1 MSTTSTSTTNTTT
14 QREPFEPVSD
24 ESRAVARAILSTLSP
39 GAAACV
45 LVALAGLAR
54 AIVDAF
60 DIMREGGPMA
70 EGLAR
75 QTLGAAV
82 DAFDALSDGQRDA
95 GVAAFAV
102 SAAWWFSTP
111 AEVCAS
117 FWRNEHAR
125 ASVTSQ
131 SRGAAVEAA
140 ALRVM
145 LASGALTSA
154 PAVVR
159 LPLPAG
165 VERVQHR
172 GVMYVSDRDP
182 IAREPLRAI
191 LRDVARKVSERGD
204 LEGANAEL
212 AVVLA
217 GVNAGDG
224 VLADL
229 VALASML
236 CDQCSDVHESRTRER
251 NELPA
256 DDTFDNFERADIAAR
271 LIAYVKASVRDTPRG
286 DLAKIELE
294 AV

>member
-1 MSTTSTSTTNTTT
+1 MTTTSTSTTNTTT

-117 FWRNEHAR
+117 FWRGEPAR

-145 LASGALTSA
+145 LASGALPTPSEKSSA
-154 PAVVR
+154 PSCTATR
-159 LPLPAG
+159 WRFTASSRALGAH
-165 VERVQHR
+165 RRATDTHR
-172 GVMYVSDRDP
+172 GCSESSRSP
-182 IAREPLRAI
+182 RRARTAP
-191 LRDVARKVSERGD
+191 ARSERRAQTAGQRER
-204 LEGANAEL
+204 EGSVKAPMRQGPRPRAEL
-212 AVVLA
+212 HPRV
-217 GVNAGDG
+217 
-224 VLADL
+224 
-229 VALASML
+229 
-236 CDQCSDVHESRTRER
+236 TR
-251 NELPA
+251 A
-256 DDTFDNFERADIAAR
+256 T
-271 LIAYVKASVRDTPRG
+271 STPRRSATAG
-286 DLAKIELE
+286 
-294 AV
+294 AVRASE